1 MAIARL
7 ERLRWRLGN
16 RLPLIGGWLRR
27 RAVRALSKEGS
38 AEAARVLAE
47 VRIDCTHP
55 DLCALLDDA
64 LAGITLPSG
73 RDAVAAVW
81 ARTRDAALAEH
92 LQGWGHVATG
102 PPAARVLTALLLGRS
117 EVLEESPEELRALL
131 ALAEAEDLL
140 APVARARLLEV
151 RSLEGRDALAE
162 EWVRSRNGL
171 LWEALTRTGY
181 LPRNGAARLLVLLK
195 RGEVGEVIGVEMVA
209 PLLGAAGDRDPDI
222 AGRARRV
229 LRELVDPGA
238 REELCRCFL
247 ATGDAEAE
255 RAVRQGNMLPEEPQA
270 RALLLFLLGRWEEC
284 EALDFDRRLLR
295 SAYAAAPA
303 DLRRRMA
310 ERARR
315 EGRAELVEAWAGR
328 GAGALSDEEWAHTLE
343 LLGGVGAW
351 EKLWRLAEVASPG
364 WAARILRRLPEG
376 WKPGGEDPGEVVR
389 LRQLAGRWDES
400 ALGPAEFCRDAWD
413 TEAGPVECLALDPE
427 GRWLASAHRG
437 NSEVLLWD
445 LRTEGAS
452 PRRESLRGHS
462 APVRCVA
469 FSPVRDVLASAG
481 DDQSVRLWRVPDWRC
496 RALQGCTGPITA
508 LAITPD
514 GQTVVSLGQD
524 FVQVWD
530 RKEEDPEGKPR
541 DQPSRPLCLAVS
553 PDGEVLATGNADG
566 SVCLSWH
573 LPDCELKV
581 NLEEH
586 AAAVIDVAFSAD
598 GRLVASADRTGQV
611 RLWQVAGGK
620 CVAHFPGRSVPL
632 THPPFV
638 ADRRIPTGR
647 VGARKTL
654 WPMPDGRLLAARA
667 RRRTLRLWTPADG
680 RVLAT
685 LRGHARGITSLAA
698 HARGILVTGDAGGEV
713 RVWGVPT
720 RLARLGRKP
729 IPRMKLA
736 DWEWARS
743 RLEEPGPSPGERNA
757 LLFLEA
763 LLRRRWRAS
772 VRVEESGGPRQDHDI
787 GLGP

>member
-1 MAIARL
+1 MATARL

-27 RAVRALSKEGS
+27 RAVRALSEEGS
-38 AEAARVLAE
+38 AAAARVLAE
-47 VRIDCTHP
+47 ARIDCADPNLT
-55 DLCALLDDA
+55 ALLDDA
-64 LAGITLPSG
+64 LNRITCPVA
-73 RDAVAAVW
+73 RDAVCAVW
-81 ARTRDAALAEH
+81 ARTREAGLAEH
-92 LQGWGHVATG
+92 LRAWGYIATG
-102 PPAARVLTALLLGRS
+102 PPRVRVLTALLLGRA
-117 EVLEESPEELRALL
+117 EGLEETPEELRALL

-151 RSLEGRDALAE
+151 RSPAGRDALAE
-162 EWVRSRNGL
+162 EWVRSRDAL
-171 LWEALTRTGY
+171 LWEALSRTGH
-181 LPRNGAARLLVLLK
+181 LPGNGAARLLVLLK

-209 PLLGAAGDRDPDI
+209 PLLEAAGDRDPDI
-222 AGRARRV
+222 AGRARQA

-247 ATGDAEAE
+247 ATGNAEAE

-315 EGRAELVEAWAGR
+315 EGRAELVEAWAGH
-328 GAGALSDEEWAHTLE
+328 GAGGLSDEEWAHTLE
-343 LLGGVGAW
+343 LLAGVGAW
-351 EKLWRLAEVASPG
+351 EKLWRLAEVASPH
-364 WAARILRRLPEG
+364 WTARILHRLPEG
-376 WKPGGEDPGEVVR
+376 WTPGGKGSGEVVR
-389 LRQLAGRWDES
+389 LRQLAGRWDAA

-413 TEAGPVECLALDPE
+413 TGAGEVECLALDPE

-437 NSEVLLWD
+437 NPAVLLWD
-445 LRTEGAS
+445 LRGG
-452 PRRESLRGHS
+452 RRRHTLEGHS
-462 APVRCVA
+462 AAVRCVA
-469 FSPVRDVLASAG
+469 FSPVRGVLVSAG
-481 DDQSVRLWRVPDWRC
+481 DDQSVRLWRIADGRC
-496 RALQGCTGPITA
+496 RTLQGYTGPITA

-514 GQTVVSLGQD
+514 GKTVVSLGQD

-530 RKEEDPEGKPR
+530 LKEEEPEGKPR

-566 SVCLSWH
+566 TVCLSWH

-586 AAAVIDVAFSAD
+586 ATPVIDVAFSAD
-598 GRLVASADRTGQV
+598 GRLVASADRAGRV
-611 RLWQVAGGK
+611 RLWQVSGGK

-638 ADRRIPTGR
+638 ADLRIPTGR

-667 RRRTLRLWTPADG
+667 RRRTLRLWSPADG

-698 HARGILVTGDAGGEV
+698 HARGILVSGDAGGEV

-743 RLEEPGPSPGERNA
+743 RLEEPGPSPGERDA

-772 VRVEESGGPRQDHDI
+772 VRVEESAGPRQDHDI
-787 GLGP
+787 ALEP